1 MSNRWS
7 LGLTCALAFVAGHGC
22 ARDPVGEALADR
34 AMSDAV
40 EASVDEPPRES
51 RPAPRPAQPATGGPV
66 EVRVDGLRVE
76 RIGARGL
83 VAVSV

>member
-1 MSNRWS
+1 MEALREGVE
-7 LGLTCALAFVAGHGC
+7 GLRERVERSTTHGC
-22 ARDPVGEALADR
+22 ARDPVGETLADR

-66 EVRVDGLRVE
+66 EVRVDGLRV
-76 RIGARGL
+76 GARGL
-83 VAVSV
+83 VAVAV